1 MMSTPPNFG
10 KICNKKIGNPL
21 ISMLRDLPG
30 LFINLPLVTIMDP
43 KEPSCRCVLEI
54 CRCRSIFCFILVF
67 EDFAFCFHIA
77 VWRIVRGV
85 CLWFSY
91 YGSL

>member
-10 KICNKKIGNPL
+10 KFFNKIIGNPP

-43 KEPSCRCVLEI
+43 KRAQLSLCSRNLSLSVNFL
-54 CRCRSIFCFILVF
+54 
-67 EDFAFCFHIA
+67 FH
-77 VWRIVRGV
+77 
-85 CLWFSY
+85 FSV
-91 YGSL
+91 

>member
-43 KEPSCRCVLEI
+43 KRAQLSLCSRNLFVVGQFSVSFQCL
-54 CRCRSIFCFILVF
+54 SILLSVFI
-67 EDFAFCFHIA
+67 
-77 VWRIVRGV
+77 
-85 CLWFSY
+85 
-91 YGSL
+91 